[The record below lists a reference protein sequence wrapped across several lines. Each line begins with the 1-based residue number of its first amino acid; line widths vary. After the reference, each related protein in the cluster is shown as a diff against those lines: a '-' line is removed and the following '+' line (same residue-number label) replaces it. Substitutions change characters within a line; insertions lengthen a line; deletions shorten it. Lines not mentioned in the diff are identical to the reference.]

1 MTTFSPSQ
9 YICFKLNKAMRKV
22 SRTYEAHLAPLGIT
36 PAQFY
41 VLSSLFETDEI
52 KFKVLAGKL
61 SMEGPTLTGILDR
74 LERMNFI
81 ERKADP
87 EDRRSLLISLTEQA
101 REKREFVAGLVDT
114 LDSELRKQFEPEDL
128 KIFTEILNEIGDR
141 ES

>member
-1 MTTFSPSQ
+1 MTIFSPSQ

-22 SRTYEAHLAPLGIT
+22 SRAYEAHLAPLGIT

-41 VLSSLFETDEI
+41 VLSSLFETDQV

-81 ERKADP
+81 ERRADP
-87 EDRRSLLISLTEQA
+87 EDRRSLLIFLTEHAQ
-101 REKREFVAGLVDT
+101 EKRDVIATLVDT
-114 LDSELRKQFEPEDL
+114 LDSELRKQFEPEDF
-128 KIFTEILNEIGDR
+128 KTFMEILNQMGEKDG
-141 ES
+141 

>member
-1 MTTFSPSQ
+1 MTIFSPSQ

-22 SRTYEAHLAPLGIT
+22 SRAYEAHLAPLGIT

-41 VLSSLFETDEI
+41 VLSSLFETDQV

-81 ERKADP
+81 ERRADP
-87 EDRRSLLISLTEQA
+87 EDRRSLLIFLTEHAQ
-101 REKREFVAGLVDT
+101 EKRDVIATLVDT
-114 LDSELRKQFEPEDL
+114 LDSELRKQFEPED
-128 KIFTEILNEIGDR
+128 FRTFMDILNQMGEKDG
-141 ES
+141 

>member
-1 MTTFSPSQ
+1 MTIFSPSQ
-9 YICFKLNKAMRKV
+9 YVCFKLNKAMRKV
-22 SRTYEAHLAPLGIT
+22 SRAYEIHLAPLGIT

-74 LERMNFI
+74 LERLNFI

-87 EDRRSLLISLTEQA
+87 EDRRSLLISLTEHAKEQQDI
-101 REKREFVAGLVDT
+101 VASLVDT
-114 LDSELRKQFEPEDL
+114 LDSELRGQFEPAEF
-128 KIFTEILNEIGDR
+128 KVFTEILNKIGDQ
-141 ES
+141 EK